1 MIASIASLEGHVP
14 VEETDPRPGGNR
26 IPNVLLFYAT
36 RDGQSRRIAAHIAAR
51 LAECGICAP
60 PHDLAG
66 VLPVTVDI
74 AMSPLIAV
82 VAAVRYGRHLPE
94 AERFFATYREL
105 LTRVPFAF
113 VSVNLAARKPGK
125 DTAAGNQYLRKLMA
139 RHRLK
144 PALATAVA
152 GRLDYPHYRWLDRQ
166 IIRLIMKMTGGPTDP
181 QSCIEFTAWDAV
193 DDIAVR
199 IADLHGYVR
208 NQDKNG
214 DFRPA

>member
-1 MIASIASLEGHVP
+1 M
-14 VEETDPRPGGNR
+14 T
-26 IPNVLLFYAT
+26 
-36 RDGQSRRIAAHIAAR
+36 
-51 LAECGICAP
+51 
-60 PHDLAG
+60 
-66 VLPVTVDI
+66 
-74 AMSPLIAV
+74 
-82 VAAVRYGRHLPE
+82 
-94 AERFFATYREL
+94 
-105 LTRVPFAF
+105 
-113 VSVNLAARKPGK
+113 
-125 DTAAGNQYLRKLMA
+125 

-144 PALATAVA
+144 PALAAAVA

-214 DFRPA
+214 DFQPA

>member
-1 MIASIASLEGHVP
+1 MIASIASVEGHVP
-14 VEETDPRPGGNR
+14 AAIIEETGPLPGANR

-51 LAECGICAP
+51 LADRGIYAP
-60 PHDLAG
+60 PHDLADA
-66 VLPVTVDI
+66 LPPPADLAV
-74 AMSPLIAV
+74 APLIVV

-94 AERFFATYREL
+94 AERFFATHREL
-105 LTRVPFAF
+105 LARIPFAF

-125 DTAAGNQYLRKLMA
+125 DTAAGNQYLRKLIA

-181 QSCIEFTAWDAV
+181 QSCVEFTAWKAV
-193 DDIAVR
+193 DEIATR
-199 IADLHGYVR
+199 IADLHGCGR
-208 NQDKNG
+208 SLK
-214 DFRPA
+214 RTTL